1 MRTYPKDFQK
11 VVDLLKYYDVN
22 VMIDSVTYYIKTDDE
37 QSICIHHN
45 YDLEKNGLIA
55 LLHEAGHVLQN
66 NVGGVY
72 EHYKNVDDMEKP
84 KEYNMYQFINELDAW
99 NRGEELIELLDL
111 NVDSKRFHKQREEAL
126 LTYYI

>member
-1 MRTYPKDFQK
+1 MYSPQ
-11 VVDLLKYYDVN
+11 LLFR
-22 VMIDSVTYYIKTDDE
+22 
-37 QSICIHHN
+37 
-45 YDLEKNGLIA
+45 KNGLIA

-72 EHYKNVDDMEKP
+72 EHYKTVDDMEKP

-126 LTYYI
+126 LTYYV